1 MNKMKNF
8 QNLFIIM
15 NDFMMPRFN
24 YLSTYHLSRVPQH
37 PSQSKHRPSFRFH
50 NILVTLLVSLNH
62 AKGFHF

>member
-24 YLSTYHLSRVPQH
+24 YLSTYHLSRTPQH
-37 PSQSKHRPSFRFH
+37 PCQSKHRSRLRLH
-50 NILVTLLVSLNH
+50 NVLVALLVCLNH